1 MKKTVR
7 NYNLRA
13 KLGDVLNDVFLP
25 TNKDNSSDVP
35 TSVSCD
41 PNNGCQ
47 PFLLCDASA
56 QETLAPSL
64 LLLYGEVEHTGYY
77 EKMSHRAKISS
88 LLQYLWESKEHRPAF
103 RRITQNKDSF
113 IKFANGIMNE
123 TNSLIASVMEK
134 LPEIRRVQV
143 QMANPQEW
151 TALTEEQRETITS
164 RHEENEQEV
173 KRALPLCNKTLK
185 MLGFLST
192 DPDIRS
198 LFLLDEMCP
207 RMVNMLLHVM
217 TKLIGARGVE
227 LKVDNP
233 ENYNFRPKEML
244 KDLCSLIASYSTSHA
259 FQEHCAKSGYYSE
272 KLLQSSVKTCT
283 KLNLLDPTKRDL
295 FASLPAL
302 VSAASRSVEDD
313 EALMADAPDEFLDP
327 LMCTFMKDP
336 VVLPTSG
343 TVIDRST
350 ITQHLLNDPNDP
362 FNRKELTID
371 RVVPAKELKE
381 RMVKWL
387 SEKRLARM
395 EKGNEKGNRTAAS

>member
-1 MKKTVR
+1 
-7 NYNLRA
+7 
-13 KLGDVLNDVFLP
+13 VFLP
-25 TNKDNSSDVP
+25 SDREKNSEVP
-35 TSVSCD
+35 SSVSCD
-41 PNNGCQ
+41 SKNGCQ
-47 PFLLCDASA
+47 PFLLCDTTA
-56 QETLAPSL
+56 QQSLAPSL

-77 EKMSHRAKISS
+77 EKMGHRAKISS
-88 LLQYLWESKEHRPAF
+88 LLQFLWESKEHRAAF

-143 QMANPQEW
+143 QMANAQEW
-151 TALTEEQRETITS
+151 GAIPEEQRETITS

-192 DPDIRS
+192 DEDIRN

-207 RMVNMLLHVM
+207 RLVNMLLHVM
-217 TKLIGARGVE
+217 TKLVGARGLE

-244 KDLCSLIASYSTSHA
+244 RDLCSLIASYSSA
-259 FQEHCAKSGYYSE
+259 FQFQEHCAKSGYYNE
-272 KLLQSSVKTCT
+272 KLLQSSVKTCS
-283 KLNLLDPTKRDL
+283 KLNLLGKASMEL
-295 FASLPAL
+295 FSSLPEK
-302 VSAASRSVEDD
+302 VQTASRTVESD
-313 EALMADAPDEFLDP
+313 EALTADAPEEFLDP
-327 LMCTFMKDP
+327 LMFTFMKDP
-336 VVLPTSG
+336 VILPTSG
-343 TVIDRST
+343 TIIDRST

-371 RVVPAKELKE
+371 MIEPATELKD
-381 RMVKWL
+381 RMTKWL
-387 SEKRLARM
+387 KDKRQANNVQTG
-395 EKGNEKGNRTAAS
+395 GNGA